1 MSAALVH
8 VFRGVDSEAQWG
20 KAVCSLAG
28 MDHLGIAQT
37 QLHLLR
43 ALSESSDSWARLAVV
58 ESQCQMLVSQALAEV
73 RDRREYAVSREE
85 PLTKPETP
93 RKEVDDYTS
102 AASSAP
108 SSAKSDLMSNLRER
122 IASMAKS
129 GRPTQE
135 ITEALTGRTPAEM
148 YTPPPPVA
156 SAVDT
161 DSEEFTA
168 LFDRVIRH
176 HDKIKRGGE
185 NPMQTA
191 QRLYSVPG
199 FRELLGLDDAQFVVI
214 ANRDSPTIDI
224 RQIIEDRHQAALN
237 NVKKAR
243 QYLSEGEVRALVQQL
258 LMSHTMEQLTNA
270 SPDDIKKMVDTLPKL
285 TGSPMSPQFHALK
298 PPPAKIITDK
308 AMLIKPEEPPSPQI
322 SVASP
327 SGSTASNFS
336 MASNRDGGGLGES
349 EQAFL

>member
-8 VFRGVDSEAQWG
+8 VFRGVESEAQWG

-73 RDRREYAVSREE
+73 RERREYAVSREE

-93 RKEVDDYTS
+93 RKEVNDDDYGTP
-102 AASSAP
+102 ASSMQP
-108 SSAKSDLMSNLRER
+108 SPNDMLRLREL
-122 IASMAKS
+122 IARMKAKGKSSQDAMAELL
-129 GRPTQE
+129 GTRD
-135 ITEALTGRTPAEM
+135 I

-156 SAVDT
+156 SAVNT
-161 DSEEFTA
+161 ESVEFTA

-199 FRELLGLDDAQFVVI
+199 FRELLDLDDAQFVVI
-214 ANRDSPTIDI
+214 ANRDSPTIDTH
-224 RQIIEDRHQAALN
+224 QIVQQKHREAFVNVGKAHADMSPEQIGALVAQLLLYHSIEDLAGA
-237 NVKKAR
+237 
-243 QYLSEGEVRALVQQL
+243 G
-258 LMSHTMEQLTNA
+258 
-270 SPDDIKKMVDTLPKL
+270 PDDIKTMVHSLPEY
-285 TGSPMSPQFHALK
+285 TGPMQPQAHAAR
-298 PPPAKIITDK
+298 PQSAKIMTGADMLERQHASEDENTSQPITPVDSSRT
-308 AMLIKPEEPPSPQI
+308 A
-322 SVASP
+322 SVA
-327 SGSTASNFS
+327 GSVRGDDPGYASQEFV
-336 MASNRDGGGLGES
+336 
-349 EQAFL
+349 

>member
-8 VFRGVDSEAQWG
+8 VFRGVESEAQWG

-73 RDRREYAVSREE
+73 HERREYASGGVSREE

-93 RKEVDDYTS
+93 HEEVNDDDKYETP
-102 AASSAP
+102 ASSP
-108 SSAKSDLMSNLRER
+108 DDTLRLREL
-122 IASMAKS
+122 IARMKATGKSSQDAIAKLL
-129 GRPTQE
+129 GTRD
-135 ITEALTGRTPAEM
+135 I
-148 YTPPPPVA
+148 YTPLPPVA

-224 RQIIEDRHQAALN
+224 RQIMEDRHQAALN

-258 LMSHTMEQLTNA
+258 LMSHTMEQLTKA
-270 SPDDIKKMVDTLPKL
+270 GPDDIKKMVDTLPKL
-285 TGSPMSPQFHALK
+285 TGSPMSPQFRAPR
-298 PPPAKIITDK
+298 PPPAKIMTDK
-308 AMLIKPEEPPSPQI
+308 TMLPSQDEPPSPQI